1 MKSMGQLENMQ
12 IFIKV
17 VETGGITKA
26 AEQLNL
32 AKSAVSKRLGEI
44 EKQLRVKLI
53 NRTTRKSSLTEAGNA
68 YYQKCKLILEEVDDL
83 NCLLSSVQQSLN
95 GTLRLTVPLSFGVMH
110 LVNAF
115 ELFANQHPQLQMDID
130 FSDRN
135 VSLVEEGFDLAIRIG
150 HLTDSSMHARA
161 IAPISHLIC
170 ASPEYLAKH
179 GTPETPEQLKS
190 HKLLRYS
197 RLPLAGIE
205 LTDKDKQ
212 KITVPMESHCIANNG
227 DFLKAMTV
235 SGHGVT
241 FLPRFIVW
249 QELANG
255 TLKTIMPD
263 YKISPMKAYAIY
275 PQNRYLPKKVRML
288 IDFLS
293 QHFGD
298 VPYWD
303 Q

>member
-1 MKSMGQLENMQ
+1 MGQLENMQ

-32 AKSAVSKRLGEI
+32 AKSAVSKRLSEI
-44 EKQLRVKLI
+44 EQQLRVKLI
-53 NRTTRKSSLTEAGNA
+53 NRTTRKSSLTEAGNT
-68 YYQKCKLILEEVDDL
+68 YYQKCKLILEEVEEL
-83 NCLLSSVQQSLN
+83 NCKVSSVQQSLK

-115 ELFANQHPQLQMDID
+115 EQFAKQHPELQMDID

-135 VSLVEEGFDLAIRIG
+135 VDLIEEGFDLAIRIG
-150 HLTDSSMHARA
+150 HLTDSNMHARA

-170 ASPEYLAKH
+170 ASPDYLVEH

-205 LTDKDKQ
+205 LIDIHDKKF
-212 KITVPMESHCIANNG
+212 TVPMESHCIANNG

-235 SGHGVT
+235 SGHGMT

-255 TLKTIMPD
+255 TLKTVMPN
-263 YKISPMKAYAIY
+263 YRIPQMKAYAVY
-275 PQNRYLPKKVRML
+275 PQNRYLPKKIRML

-298 VPYWD
+298 IPYWE

>member
-1 MKSMGQLENMQ
+1 MTSMGQLENMQ

-32 AKSAVSKRLGEI
+32 AKSAVSKRLSEI
-44 EKQLRVKLI
+44 EQQLSVKLI
-53 NRTTRKSSLTEAGNA
+53 NRTTRKSSLTEAGNI
-68 YYQKCKLILEEVDDL
+68 YYQKCKLLLEEVDEL
-83 NCLLSSVQQSLN
+83 NCQLSSVQQSLK
-95 GTLRLTVPLSFGVMH
+95 GTLKLTVPLSFGVMH

-115 ELFANQHPQLQMDID
+115 ELFAQQHPNLQMDID

-135 VSLVEEGFDLAIRIG
+135 VDLVEEGFDLAIRIG
-150 HLTDSSMHARA
+150 HLTDSSMRARA
-161 IAPISHLIC
+161 FAPISHLIC
-170 ASPEYLAKH
+170 ASPSYLEQH
-179 GTPETPEQLKS
+179 GKPETPEQLKS
-190 HKLLRYS
+190 HKLLKYS

-205 LTDKDKQ
+205 LIDKQ
-212 KITVPMESHCIANNG
+212 QQRISVPMESHCTANNG
-227 DFLKAMTV
+227 DFLKAMAV
-235 SGHGVT
+235 SGHGIS

-255 TLKTIMPD
+255 SLETIMPD
-263 YKISPMKAYAIY
+263 YKIPPMKAYVVY

-298 VPYWD
+298 IPYWE